1 MAVTTTPSTA
11 PARSPSVAKLQRAVI
26 TSAEKLEQATRRHM
40 EAIQQLS
47 QALDAGGATA
57 APQTAPR
64 SRNGASSN

>member
-47 QALDAGGATA
+47 QALDAAAGAT
-57 APQTAPR
+57 PQTAPR